1 VRAAHLAPLLAVV
14 ALGPAPP
21 PQISYVGTGTFTHYT
36 LVLADEHGGNPVE
49 LTAGKPGMR
58 LGDDYS
64 WAPNGSAL
72 VYPDAAGNI
81 DVLSANGS
89 TLTRVASGGAAPAW
103 SPDGRWIAF
112 LRQHAVW
119 LVAPDGSAEHRLH
132 AGDPAHWSPDGT
144 RLAGWLSGKIVGVVD
159 AASGRVLYQTAGY
172 EMAWSPDGTR
182 IAIDTG
188 NGIDVVNADGSGR
201 RTVARNGATGA
212 IWSPDGTRI
221 AFTRYHCVQIFHGS
235 CGYDLNSIYT
245 VGADGAGERRLTGPL
260 GGPGGTIDGY
270 PFDLSSLPVWWPD
283 GKQLFFTR
291 SAGGGTYVMNADGT
305 CEHPFVKAGTE
316 LDQEQW
322 RPGAD
327 PTTPP
332 LSCVD
337 LRVRVVPERADV
349 GLLGPARLDVTVEND
364 GTDTATGVRLL
375 MRLRVDRARLAPP
388 LPSCTSGGP
397 NIACNLDPL
406 APGAVRVLKVDVV
419 RRRPAIFY
427 VGATVFSAG
436 SDSDPSS
443 NAAFT
448 VFKVWNYD
456 LVGTIG
462 NDRIT
467 VRPPVRSVWARA
479 GNDHIDARD
488 GHRETIDCGAGR
500 DTVVADRIDRL
511 SNCEVVHYG

>member
-1 VRAAHLAPLLAVV
+1 VRLARLAPLLALV
-14 ALGPAPP
+14 ALGPAHP

-58 LGDDYS
+58 LGD
-64 WAPNGSAL
+64 
-72 VYPDAAGNI
+72 
-81 DVLSANGS
+81 
-89 TLTRVASGGAAPAW
+89 
-103 SPDGRWIAF
+103 
-112 LRQHAVW
+112 
-119 LVAPDGSAEHRLH
+119 E
-132 AGDPAHWSPDGT
+132 WSPDGT

-221 AFTRYHCVQIFHGS
+221 AFTRYHWVQIFHGS
-235 CGYDLNSIYT
+235 CGYDLSSIYT

-260 GGPGGTIDGY
+260 GGSGGTIDGY

-305 CEHPFVKAGTE
+305 CEHPFVKVGTE

-332 LSCVD
+332 LSCGD

-375 MRLRVDRARLAPP
+375 MRLRVDRAQLLPP
-388 LPSCTSGGP
+388 VPSCTSGGRTSC
-397 NIACNLDPL
+397 ATSTRL
-406 APGAVRVLKVDVV
+406 
-419 RRRPAIFY
+419 RPA
-427 VGATVFSAG
+427 
-436 SDSDPSS
+436 PS
-443 NAAFT
+443 
-448 VFKVWNYD
+448 
-456 LVGTIG
+456 G
-462 NDRIT
+462 
-467 VRPPVRSVWARA
+467 
-479 GNDHIDARD
+479 
-488 GHRETIDCGAGR
+488 C
-500 DTVVADRIDRL
+500 
-511 SNCEVVHYG
+511 